1 MAKQKEEETAVV
13 ETVDVNNLSEEQL
26 NAIKAKIA
34 EIREK
39 QHIKRVFAI
48 VVEGDEFDEKPM
60 FIGYFRNPSIMHFS
74 NYMAFVTKDAVQA
87 ALNLAKATFIEGDR
101 ELVDDDDIFLRGT
114 FDRFSAIMERRNSEM
129 VKA

>member
-1 MAKQKEEETAVV
+1 MAKQKEEETPVV
-13 ETVDVNNLSEEQL
+13 ETVDVKNLSEEQL

>member
-1 MAKQKEEETAVV
+1 MAKQKEEETSVV
-13 ETVDVNNLSEEQL
+13 ETIDVNNLSEEQL

>member
-1 MAKQKEEETAVV
+1 MAKLKEETAVV
-13 ETVDVNNLSEEQL
+13 ETVDVKNLSEEQL

>member
-13 ETVDVNNLSEEQL
+13 ETVDVKNLSEEQL

>member
-13 ETVDVNNLSEEQL
+13 ETVNVNNLSEKQL

>member
-1 MAKQKEEETAVV
+1 MAKQKEEETPVV

-39 QHIKRVFAI
+39 QHTKRVFAI

>member
-13 ETVDVNNLSEEQL
+13 ETVDVNDLSEEQL

>member
-1 MAKQKEEETAVV
+1 MAKLKEEETAVV

>member
-1 MAKQKEEETAVV
+1 MAKQKEEETPVV
-13 ETVDVNNLSEEQL
+13 ETIDVNNLSEEQL

>member
-1 MAKQKEEETAVV
+1 MAKLKEEETAVV
-13 ETVDVNNLSEEQL
+13 ETVDVKNLSEEQL

>member
-1 MAKQKEEETAVV
+1 MAKQKEEETPVV
-13 ETVDVNNLSEEQL
+13 EIIDVNNLSEEQL

>member
-1 MAKQKEEETAVV
+1 MAKQKEEETPVV
-13 ETVDVNNLSEEQL
+13 ETIDVKNLSEEQL

>member
-1 MAKQKEEETAVV
+1 MAKQKEEETPVV
-13 ETVDVNNLSEEQL
+13 ETIDVNNLSEEQL

-74 NYMAFVTKDAVQA
+74 NYMSFVTKDAVAA

>member
-1 MAKQKEEETAVV
+1 MAKQKEEETPVV
-13 ETVDVNNLSEEQL
+13 ETIDVKNLSEEQL

-87 ALNLAKATFIEGDR
+87 AHNLAKATFIEGDR

>member
-1 MAKQKEEETAVV
+1 MAKQKEEETPVV
-13 ETVDVNNLSEEQL
+13 ETIDVNNLSEEQL

-34 EIREK
+34 EIRGK

>member
-1 MAKQKEEETAVV
+1 MAKQKEEETPVV
-13 ETVDVNNLSEEQL
+13 ETIDVNNLPEEQL

>member
-13 ETVDVNNLSEEQL
+13 ETIDVNNLSEEQL

>member
-1 MAKQKEEETAVV
+1 MAKQKEEETPVV
-13 ETVDVNNLSEEQL
+13 ETIDVNNLPEEQL

-48 VVEGDEFDEKPM
+48 VVAGDEFDEKPM

>member
-1 MAKQKEEETAVV
+1 MAKQKEEETPVV
-13 ETVDVNNLSEEQL
+13 ETIDVNNLSEEQL
-26 NAIKAKIA
+26 NVIKAKIA
-34 EIREK
+34 EIKEK

>member
-13 ETVDVNNLSEEQL
+13 ETVDVNDLSEEQL

-34 EIREK
+34 EIKEK

>member
-1 MAKQKEEETAVV
+1 
-13 ETVDVNNLSEEQL
+13 
-26 NAIKAKIA
+26 
-34 EIREK
+34 
-39 QHIKRVFAI
+39 
-48 VVEGDEFDEKPM
+48 M

-129 VKA
+129 VKS

>member
-1 MAKQKEEETAVV
+1 MAKQKEEETPVV
-13 ETVDVNNLSEEQL
+13 ETIDVNNLSEEQL

-101 ELVDDDDIFLRGT
+101 ELVDDDVRSFGISLLE
-114 FDRFSAIMERRNSEM
+114 I
-129 VKA
+129 

>member
-1 MAKQKEEETAVV
+1 MAKQKEEETPVV
-13 ETVDVNNLSEEQL
+13 ETIDVNNLSEEQL

-60 FIGYFRNPSIMHFS
+60 FIGYFCNPSIMHFS